1 MTKNQQTL
9 IGSAWLLI
17 VFGVFGAWLAMFAKP
32 SEAEISARQ
41 QPPTPL
47 PTIAVNQLNQQ
58 ITGLEVKGS
67 LPINLGD
74 AGLGREDPFAGQ

>member
-1 MTKNQQTL
+1 MTKSQQTL
-9 IGSAWLLI
+9 VGSVWLII
-17 VFGVFGAWLAMFAKP
+17 VFGAFGVWLAIFAKP
-32 SEAEISARQ
+32 SEVEIGARQ
-41 QPPTPL
+41 QPLAPL
-47 PTIAVNQLNQQ
+47 PTIAVNQLSQQ